1 MKVKELIA
9 ELKNLP
15 QGWVVDLQTSADLG
29 MFFPL
34 KKVIPSLDDELKIV
48 TLYGEYEDE
57 DEDA

>member
-1 MKVKELIA
+1 
-9 ELKNLP
+9 
-15 QGWVVDLQTSADLG
+15 

-34 KKVIPSLDDELKIV
+34 KKVIPSLADELKVV